1 MIDNK
6 KCCFTFMR
14 FNFIFSFLLIIIKF
28 TYTILLNKRNKKI
41 PKNKLE
47 EMIYLT
53 YYIFQFNIL
62 NA

>member
-1 MIDNK
+1 
-6 KCCFTFMR
+6 MR

-28 TYTILLNKRNKKI
+28 TYTILLNKRNKKNT
-41 PKNKLE
+41 KNKLE